1 MDDTLIQVK
10 NLQISF
16 KYDGVMTPVIR
27 GVSFDIKRGETLGMV
42 GESGSGKSVT
52 SREIMR
58 LIATPPARIDSG
70 EILFDGRDILKMSD
84 DELRSIRGNR
94 ISMIFQEPMTSLN
107 PVYTCGDQ
115 IMEVIRLHKGVSKK
129 EARQMAIEM
138 LREVGVQS
146 PETRVDCYPHEL
158 SGGMRQRVMI
168 AMALSCSPTLLISDE
183 PTTALDPTIQAQILQ
198 LIKDMKKKLNM
209 SVLFITH
216 DLGVVAQ
223 NCDRVVVMY
232 AGKIV
237 EVAEVCELFDHPAHP
252 YTQGLIMSIPK
263 MSSDVE
269 ELYSIDGSIPSFGS
283 LPGGCT
289 FGPRCPY
296 FTEECTKS
304 EPVLKDIGA
313 ISVPATGAAAALF
326 ERRRHHV

>member
-70 EILFDGRDILKMSD
+70 EILFEGRDILKMSD

-283 LPGGCT
+283 LPSGCT

-304 EPVLKDIGA
+304 EPVLKDIGGGHLC
-313 ISVPATGAAAALF
+313 TCH
-326 ERRRHHV
+326 RRSSGTL

>member
-16 KYDGVMTPVIR
+16 KYDGLMTPVIR

-70 EILFDGRDILKMSD
+70 EILFEGRDILKMSD

-304 EPVLKDIGA
+304 EPVLKDIGGGHLC
-313 ISVPATGAAAALF
+313 TCH
-326 ERRRHHV
+326 RRSSGTL

>member
-16 KYDGVMTPVIR
+16 KYDGVMTSVIR

-70 EILFDGRDILKMSD
+70 EILFEGRDILKMSD

-304 EPVLKDIGA
+304 EPVLKDIGGGHLCA
-313 ISVPATGAAAALF
+313 CH
-326 ERRRHHV
+326 RRSSGTL

>member
-16 KYDGVMTPVIR
+16 KYDGVMTPVIL

-70 EILFDGRDILKMSD
+70 EILFEGRDILKMSD

-304 EPVLKDIGA
+304 EPVLKDIGGGHLCA
-313 ISVPATGAAAALF
+313 CH
-326 ERRRHHV
+326 RRSSGTL

>member
-70 EILFDGRDILKMSD
+70 EILFEGRDILKMSD

-94 ISMIFQEPMTSLN
+94 ISMVFQEPMTSLN

-223 NCDRVVVMY
+223 NCDSVVVMY

-304 EPVLKDIGA
+304 EPVLKDIGGGHLCA
-313 ISVPATGAAAALF
+313 CH
-326 ERRRHHV
+326 RRSSGTL

>member
-1 MDDTLIQVK
+1 
-10 NLQISF
+10 
-16 KYDGVMTPVIR
+16 
-27 GVSFDIKRGETLGMV
+27 
-42 GESGSGKSVT
+42 
-52 SREIMR
+52 
-58 LIATPPARIDSG
+58 
-70 EILFDGRDILKMSD
+70 MSD

-283 LPGGCT
+283 LPNGCT

-304 EPVLKDIGA
+304 EPVLKDIGGGHLCA
-313 ISVPATGAAAALF
+313 CH
-326 ERRRHHV
+326 RRSSGTL

>member
-70 EILFDGRDILKMSD
+70 EILFEGRDILKMSD

-237 EVAEVCELFDHPAHP
+237 EVAEVCELFDHPARP

-283 LPGGCT
+283 LPSGCT

-304 EPVLKDIGA
+304 EPVLKDIGGGHLCA
-313 ISVPATGAAAALF
+313 CH
-326 ERRRHHV
+326 RRSSGTL

>member
-58 LIATPPARIDSG
+58 LIAAPPARIDSG
-70 EILFDGRDILKMSD
+70 EIIFEGRDILKMSD
-84 DELRSIRGNR
+84 AELRSIRGNR

-107 PVYTCGDQ
+107 PVYTCGNQ

-129 EARQMAIEM
+129 EARQMAIDI
-138 LREVGVQS
+138 LRGVGVQS

-168 AMALSCSPTLLISDE
+168 AMALACSPTLLISDE

-223 NCDRVVVMY
+223 NCDRVAVMY

-237 EVAEVCELFDHPAHP
+237 EVADSAELFDNCRHP
-252 YTQGLIMSIPK
+252 YTQALI
-263 MSSDVE
+263 SSVPDANPHFQRERIILEGEVPNPIDPPSGCRFHTRCNRCMERCKHE
-269 ELYSIDGSIPSFGS
+269 EPEL
-283 LPGGCT
+283 
-289 FGPRCPY
+289 R
-296 FTEECTKS
+296 
-304 EPVLKDIGA
+304 DIGNGHQVA
-313 ISVPATGAAAALF
+313 CFL
-326 ERRRHHV
+326 EQ

>member
-168 AMALSCSPTLLISDE
+168 AMALSCSPTLLNSDA

-283 LPGGCT
+283 LPSGCT

-304 EPVLKDIGA
+304 EPVLKDIGGGHLCA
-313 ISVPATGAAAALF
+313 CH
-326 ERRRHHV
+326 RRSSGTL

>member
-16 KYDGVMTPVIR
+16 KYDGLMTPVIR

-70 EILFDGRDILKMSD
+70 EILFEGRDILKMSD

-304 EPVLKDIGA
+304 EPVLKDIGGGHLCA
-313 ISVPATGAAAALF
+313 CH
-326 ERRRHHV
+326 RRSSGTL

>member
-252 YTQGLIMSIPK
+252 YTLGLIMSIPK

-283 LPGGCT
+283 LPVGCT

-304 EPVLKDIGA
+304 EPALKDIGGGHLCA
-313 ISVPATGAAAALF
+313 CH
-326 ERRRHHV
+326 RRSSGTL

>member
-70 EILFDGRDILKMSD
+70 EILFEGRDILKMSD

-269 ELYSIDGSIPSFGS
+269 ELYSIYGSLTSFGS
-283 LPGGCT
+283 LPSGCT

-304 EPVLKDIGA
+304 EPVLKDIGGGHLCA
-313 ISVPATGAAAALF
+313 CH
-326 ERRRHHV
+326 RRSSGTL

>member
-70 EILFDGRDILKMSD
+70 EILFEGRDILKMSD

-129 EARQMAIEM
+129 EARQMAIAM

-283 LPGGCT
+283 LPSGCT

-304 EPVLKDIGA
+304 EPVLKDIGGGHLCA
-313 ISVPATGAAAALF
+313 CH
-326 ERRRHHV
+326 RRSSGTL

>member
-183 PTTALDPTIQAQILQ
+183 PTTVLDPTIQALILQ

-304 EPVLKDIGA
+304 EPVLKDIGGGHLCA
-313 ISVPATGAAAALF
+313 CH
-326 ERRRHHV
+326 RRSSGTL

>member
-58 LIATPPARIDSG
+58 LIATPPAHIDSG
-70 EILFDGRDILKMSD
+70 EILFEGRDILKMSD

-304 EPVLKDIGA
+304 EPVLKDIGGGHLCA
-313 ISVPATGAAAALF
+313 CH
-326 ERRRHHV
+326 RRSSGTL

>member
-70 EILFDGRDILKMSD
+70 EILFEGRDILKMSD

-94 ISMIFQEPMTSLN
+94 ISMIFQDPMTSLN

-304 EPVLKDIGA
+304 EPVLKDIGGGHLCA
-313 ISVPATGAAAALF
+313 CH
-326 ERRRHHV
+326 RRSSGTL

>member
-168 AMALSCSPTLLISDE
+168 AMALSCSPPLLISDE

-304 EPVLKDIGA
+304 EPVLKDIGGGHLCA
-313 ISVPATGAAAALF
+313 CH
-326 ERRRHHV
+326 RRSSGTL

>member
-70 EILFDGRDILKMSD
+70 EILFEGHDILKMSD

-304 EPVLKDIGA
+304 EPVLKDIGGGHLCA
-313 ISVPATGAAAALF
+313 CH
-326 ERRRHHV
+326 RRSSGTL

>member
-42 GESGSGKSVT
+42 GASGSGKSVT

-304 EPVLKDIGA
+304 EPVLKDIGGGHLCA
-313 ISVPATGAAAALF
+313 CH
-326 ERRRHHV
+326 RRSSGTL

>member
-1 MDDTLIQVK
+1 MDDTLIKVK

-70 EILFDGRDILKMSD
+70 EILFEGRDILKMSD

-237 EVAEVCELFDHPAHP
+237 EGAEVCELFDHPAHP

-283 LPGGCT
+283 LPSGCT

-304 EPVLKDIGA
+304 EPVLKDIGGGHLCA
-313 ISVPATGAAAALF
+313 CH
-326 ERRRHHV
+326 RRSSGTL

>member
-70 EILFDGRDILKMSD
+70 EILFEGRDILKMSD

-237 EVAEVCELFDHPAHP
+237 EIAEVCELFDHPAHP

-304 EPVLKDIGA
+304 EPVLKDIGGGHLCA
-313 ISVPATGAAAALF
+313 CH
-326 ERRRHHV
+326 RRSSGTL

>member
-70 EILFDGRDILKMSD
+70 EILFEGRDILKMSD

-183 PTTALDPTIQAQILQ
+183 PPTALDPTIQAQILQ

-304 EPVLKDIGA
+304 EPVLKDIGGGHLCA
-313 ISVPATGAAAALF
+313 CH
-326 ERRRHHV
+326 RRSSGTL

>member
-70 EILFDGRDILKMSD
+70 EILFEGRDILKMSD

-183 PTTALDPTIQAQILQ
+183 PTTAIDPTIQAQILQ

-304 EPVLKDIGA
+304 EPVLKDIGGGHLC
-313 ISVPATGAAAALF
+313 TCH
-326 ERRRHHV
+326 RRSSGTL

>member
-70 EILFDGRDILKMSD
+70 EILFEGRDILKMSD

-304 EPVLKDIGA
+304 EPVLKDIEGGHLCA
-313 ISVPATGAAAALF
+313 CH
-326 ERRRHHV
+326 RRSSGTL

>member
-70 EILFDGRDILKMSD
+70 EILFEGRDILKMSD

-115 IMEVIRLHKGVSKK
+115 IMEVILLHKGVSKK

-296 FTEECTKS
+296 FTEKCTKS
-304 EPVLKDIGA
+304 EPVLKDIGGGHLCA
-313 ISVPATGAAAALF
+313 CH
-326 ERRRHHV
+326 RRSSGTL

>member
-70 EILFDGRDILKMSD
+70 EILFEGRDILKMSD

-304 EPVLKDIGA
+304 EPVLKDIGGGHLCA
-313 ISVPATGAAAALF
+313 CH
-326 ERRRHHV
+326 RRSSGTL

>member
-70 EILFDGRDILKMSD
+70 EIRFDGRDILTMSD

-283 LPGGCT
+283 LPSGCT

-304 EPVLKDIGA
+304 EPVLKDIGGGHLCA
-313 ISVPATGAAAALF
+313 CH
-326 ERRRHHV
+326 RRSSGTL

>member
-16 KYDGVMTPVIR
+16 KYDGMMTPVIR

-70 EILFDGRDILKMSD
+70 EILFEGRDILKMSD

-304 EPVLKDIGA
+304 EPVLKDIGGGHLCA
-313 ISVPATGAAAALF
+313 CH
-326 ERRRHHV
+326 RRSSGTL

>member
-70 EILFDGRDILKMSD
+70 EILFEGRDILKMSD

-115 IMEVIRLHKGVSKK
+115 IMEVILLHKGVSKK

-304 EPVLKDIGA
+304 EPVLKDIGGGHLCA
-313 ISVPATGAAAALF
+313 CH
-326 ERRRHHV
+326 RRSSGTL

>member
-1 MDDTLIQVK
+1 
-10 NLQISF
+10 
-16 KYDGVMTPVIR
+16 MTPVIR
-27 GVSFDIKRGETLGMV
+27 GASFDIKRGETLGMV

-70 EILFDGRDILKMSD
+70 EILFEGRDILKMSD

-304 EPVLKDIGA
+304 EPVLKDIGGGHLCA
-313 ISVPATGAAAALF
+313 CH
-326 ERRRHHV
+326 RRSSGTL

>member
-70 EILFDGRDILKMSD
+70 EILFEGRDILKMSD

-168 AMALSCSPTLLISDE
+168 AMAQSCSPTLLISDE

-216 DLGVVAQ
+216 DLGVVTQ

-304 EPVLKDIGA
+304 EPVLKDIGGGHLCA
-313 ISVPATGAAAALF
+313 CH
-326 ERRRHHV
+326 RRSSGTL

>member
-70 EILFDGRDILKMSD
+70 EILFDGRDILKMSV

-304 EPVLKDIGA
+304 EPVLKDIGGGHLCA
-313 ISVPATGAAAALF
+313 CH
-326 ERRRHHV
+326 RRSSGTL

>member
-216 DLGVVAQ
+216 GLGVVAQ

-304 EPVLKDIGA
+304 EPVLKDIGGGHLCA
-313 ISVPATGAAAALF
+313 CH
-326 ERRRHHV
+326 RRSSGTL

>member
-283 LPGGCT
+283 LPSGCT

-304 EPVLKDIGA
+304 EPVLKDIVGGHLCA
-313 ISVPATGAAAALF
+313 CH
-326 ERRRHHV
+326 RRSSGTL

>member
-70 EILFDGRDILKMSD
+70 EILFEGRDILKMSD

-216 DLGVVAQ
+216 DLGDVAQ

-304 EPVLKDIGA
+304 EPVLKDIGGGHLCA
-313 ISVPATGAAAALF
+313 CH
-326 ERRRHHV
+326 RRSSGTL

>member
-1 MDDTLIQVK
+1 MDDNLIQVK

-58 LIATPPARIDSG
+58 LIAMPPARIDSG
-70 EILFDGRDILKMSD
+70 EILFEGRDILKMSD

-283 LPGGCT
+283 LPSGCT

-304 EPVLKDIGA
+304 EPVLKDIGGGHLCA
-313 ISVPATGAAAALF
+313 CH
-326 ERRRHHV
+326 RRSSGTL

>member
-58 LIATPPARIDSG
+58 LIAAPPARIDKG
-70 EILFDGRDILKMSD
+70 EILFEGRDILKMSD

-283 LPGGCT
+283 LPSGCT

-304 EPVLKDIGA
+304 EPVLKDIGGGHLCA
-313 ISVPATGAAAALF
+313 CH
-326 ERRRHHV
+326 RRSSGTL

>member
-1 MDDTLIQVK
+1 MYDTLIKVK

-70 EILFDGRDILKMSD
+70 EILFEGRDILKMSD

-304 EPVLKDIGA
+304 EPVLKDIGGGHLCA
-313 ISVPATGAAAALF
+313 CH
-326 ERRRHHV
+326 RRSSGTL

>member
-70 EILFDGRDILKMSD
+70 EILFEGRDILKMSD

-252 YTQGLIMSIPK
+252 FTQGLIMSIPK

-304 EPVLKDIGA
+304 EPVLKDIGGGHLCA
-313 ISVPATGAAAALF
+313 CH
-326 ERRRHHV
+326 RRSSGTL